1 MRDPHSAQASSPPS
15 AGGAA
20 FTQSSRQLGAL
31 LCWAVVFADIGTSIY
46 YVPGILYGTVGPL
59 TGLFVLG
66 TMLVFLLLAL
76 KYVEVTYRFPQGGGV
91 VTVAAHALT
100 PWWGALGGMLILVDY
115 FLTAAISSLSG
126 VFYLSLIVPAL
137 GAAPQLF
144 GADVDVSVA
153 TWLALAILL
162 ALGILNWLGLGVS
175 AAVSLVAACI
185 AFLSDGA
192 ILVTVFAH
200 VSLDTVLTLFI
211 GMFGDVA
218 LTPVLVLVGFA
229 GSFLAFSGLESISQ
243 LAPDMKLPRRIV
255 GRAAMALVVVTVVL
269 TTPLLALFATLLL
282 PTSAA
287 DPVRSTQLI
296 SLLAGRWGGVS
307 LQTLVALS
315 AGVLLL
321 FAANTAIIGAY
332 HVVLALARL
341 DFLPGALL
349 RRNRWRRTPQYAI
362 ALATLV
368 PILALLL
375 VSGNIAALGAMY
387 AFGLLGAFALTSLGM
402 DIVRLRERRDLRRGL
417 DPDREVTDMATR
429 TSDPPEPLSA
439 WARSRIN
446 LALGFLTTVLVILAW
461 AINLVAKPLATAFG
475 GAIVIVGM
483 ALAVL
488 VHLRRRRQGRSR
500 VMASGVETGYI
511 TQALAVLGG
520 TDITQNEAV
529 IRAALA
535 HAAGG
540 SVVFLYLGDQ
550 RALEPAGVF
559 RLTEAHLH
567 DPHARSILGRAQ
579 YLARAARTKARFI
592 YRHPDPDA
600 VSAVWRVL
608 RPAEVI
614 VAQDWQ
620 DAVRAIPAA
629 RLIVLPDDRLKST
642 LGGHAS
648 N

>member
-15 AGGAA
+15 AGGAT

-66 TMLVFLLLAL
+66 TMLIFLLLAL
-76 KYVEVTYRFPQGGGV
+76 KYVEVIYRFPQGGGV

-115 FLTAAISSLSG
+115 FLTAAISCLSG
-126 VFYLSLIVPAL
+126 VLYLSLIVPAL

-153 TWLALAILL
+153 TWLALAILF

-185 AFLSDGA
+185 ALLSDGA

-200 VSLDTVLTLFI
+200 VSLDTVLTLLI

-218 LTPVLVLVGFA
+218 LTPVLVVVGFA

-243 LAPDMKLPRRIV
+243 LAPDMKLPRRTV
-255 GRAAMALVVVTVVL
+255 GRAAMALVVVTVGL

-375 VSGNIAALGAMY
+375 VSGNIATLGAMY

-417 DPDREVTDMATR
+417 DPDREVADMATR

-475 GAIVIVGM
+475 GAVVIVGM

-488 VHLRRRRQGRSR
+488 VHLRRKRQGRSR
-500 VMASGVETGYI
+500 VMASGVETGYV

-567 DPHARSILGRAQ
+567 DPYARSILERAQ

>member
-1 MRDPHSAQASSPPS
+1 
-15 AGGAA
+15 
-20 FTQSSRQLGAL
+20 
-31 LCWAVVFADIGTSIY
+31 VVFADIGTSIY

-66 TMLVFLLLAL
+66 TMLIFLLLAL

-126 VFYLSLIVPAL
+126 VFYLSLIAPAL
-137 GAAPQLF
+137 GASSHLF
-144 GADVDVSVA
+144 GVDLGFSA
-153 TWLALAILL
+153 TTWLALAILL
-162 ALGILNWLGLGVS
+162 ALGALNWLGIGVS
-175 AAVSLVAACI
+175 ATVSLIAACI
-185 AFLSDGA
+185 AFLSDVA
-192 ILVTVFAH
+192 ILVTVLAH
-200 VSLDTVLTLFI
+200 VSLDTIWTLLS
-211 GMFGDVA
+211 GMFANVA
-218 LTPVLVLVGFA
+218 LTPMLVLVGFA

-243 LAPDMKLPRRIV
+243 LAPDMKLPRRV
-255 GRAAMALVVVTVVL
+255 VSRAAMALVVVTVGL

-282 PTSAA
+282 PDAAA
-287 DPVRSTQLI
+287 DSVRSSQLI
-296 SLLAGRWGGVS
+296 SLLAGKWGDLS

-315 AGVLLL
+315 AGALLL

-341 DFLPGALL
+341 DFLPAAFL

-362 ALATLV
+362 ALSIFV

-375 VSGNIAALGAMY
+375 VSGNIATLGAMY
-387 AFGLLGAFALTSLGM
+387 AFGLLGAFTLTSLCM

-417 DPDREVTDMATR
+417 DPDREVADRATR

-439 WARSRIN
+439 WARSRLN
-446 LALGFLTTVLVILAW
+446 LILGYLTTALVLLAW
-461 AINLVAKPLATAFG
+461 GINLVAKPLATVFG
-475 GAIVIVGM
+475 GTLVSVGM

-488 VHLRRRRQGRSR
+488 IHLRLKRQGRSR
-500 VMASGVETGYI
+500 VAATGVESGYV
-511 TQALAVLGG
+511 TQALAVLMG
-520 TDITQNEAV
+520 TDLAQNEAV

-535 HAAGG
+535 QATGG

-550 RALEPAGVF
+550 RALEPTGVF
-559 RLTEAHLH
+559 RLAEAHLH
-567 DPHARSILGRAQ
+567 DPHARAILGRAQ
-579 YLARAARTKARFI
+579 YLARAARTQARFV

-600 VSAVWRVL
+600 TLAVWCVL

-614 VAQDWQ
+614 VAHDWR
-620 DAVRAIPAA
+620 DAVRSIPAA
-629 RLIVLPDDRLKST
+629 AVVVLHDGSLTSVPDHHES
-642 LGGHAS
+642 
-648 N
+648 

>member
-15 AGGAA
+15 AGGAT

-66 TMLVFLLLAL
+66 TMLIFLLLAL
-76 KYVEVTYRFPQGGGV
+76 KYVEVIYRFPQGGGV

-115 FLTAAISSLSG
+115 FLTAAISCLSG
-126 VFYLSLIVPAL
+126 VLYLSLIVPAL

-153 TWLALAILL
+153 TWLALAILF

-185 AFLSDGA
+185 ALLSDGA

-200 VSLDTVLTLFI
+200 VSLDTVLTLLI

-218 LTPVLVLVGFA
+218 LTPVLVVVGFA

-243 LAPDMKLPRRIV
+243 LAPDMKLPRRTV
-255 GRAAMALVVVTVVL
+255 GRAAMALVVVTVGL

-296 SLLAGRWGGVS
+296 SLLAGRWGDVS

-375 VSGNIAALGAMY
+375 VSGNIATLGAMY

-417 DPDREVTDMATR
+417 DPDREVADMATR

-475 GAIVIVGM
+475 GAVVIVGI

-488 VHLRRRRQGRSR
+488 VHLRRKRQGRSR
-500 VMASGVETGYI
+500 VMASGVETGYV

-567 DPHARSILGRAQ
+567 DPYARSILERAQ